1 LNRNKREELEAQIA
15 HLGQIQP
22 QIPRQL
28 FTDIMLGLLK
38 NFSEEIHDEDAPKE
52 VLLGQIM
59 TITTFIGT
67 SSINEQT
74 KMEAHSLLHQA
85 TEWAKGHHTPEQ
97 LHHSIDLLIH
107 DLSLLIG

>member
-1 LNRNKREELEAQIA
+1 MNSDKLEALEAQVA

-22 QIPRQL
+22 QIPRQA

-38 NFSEEIHDEDAPKE
+38 NLSEEMHDEDVPKE
-52 VLLGQIM
+52 VLLGQIT

-85 TEWAKGHHTPEQ
+85 TEWANGHLAAEQ
-97 LHHSIDLLIH
+97 LHQSLDLLIH